1 MSANQANP
9 RQVIQND
16 TKCNVAK
23 IESRMTPRKYREN
36 NGLSDSQLAAIEL
49 MLQGL
54 SDIAIAQQVG
64 VTRITIYRWRQN
76 KRFVRQ
82 LDRRR
87 QALWEESAARLQA
100 MITPALDVLEKQISD
115 EDRTAARHAAAVL
128 LRLATPSRL
137 LPSRTREPR
146 RIELRKSDPPPRAP
160 ARRVDPPV
168 DLPLDSDDELLLT
181 DEGMEGDPMWKKVMA
196 YVNAPPPAEL
206 EHPSTKAASKK
217 P

>member
-1 MSANQANP
+1 MSADQVNP
-9 RQVIQND
+9 RRMIQND

-23 IESRMTPRKYREN
+23 IKSRMTPRKYRDN
-36 NGLSDSQLAAIEL
+36 NGLSDSQVGAIEL

-82 LDRRR
+82 LDRHR

-146 RIELRKSDPPPRAP
+146 RPEPRKSDPPPRPP
-160 ARRVDPPV
+160 ARRVNTPVDPPI
-168 DLPLDSDDELLLT
+168 DPDDETLLT
-181 DEGMEGDPMWKKVMA
+181 DEGMEGDPMWKEVMD
-196 YVNAPPPAEL
+196 YINAPPPRAPG
-206 EHPSTKAASKK
+206 HPTPKPAS
-217 P
+217 